1 MKYFSRNTISTP
13 YPLESVVRI
22 ASNELP
28 AAHAGMNQQQVD
40 QIWHAAERLYQNGNH
55 PMLSLCIRRQGQ
67 IVINRSIGH
76 AQGNGLHDPAY
87 TAKLIATPDTPVCLF
102 SASKTIT
109 AVLIHLLHER
119 GLIDLNAPLVKYIPE
134 YGAEG
139 KHPTT
144 ILQLLTHRGGIPRLH
159 ETLSPELLFDQAEVV
174 RLLCAAKPIYPAG
187 HRQAYHAVSAGYIL
201 GELIKR
207 VTAQTASQFLQDNI
221 AKPMDMP
228 YFDYGLA
235 PQYRH
240 LVANNSATGLHAGLG
255 TNQFF
260 NRALGGTLD
269 QIIDITNHPRFMDV
283 ISPAANIFTSAEQA
297 SRFFD
302 MLLHGGRYQDKQ
314 IIKPETIQRA
324 ISPQSGM
331 SFDHTLWA
339 PMRYSSGFMLG
350 ANPVGLYGTQTQ
362 QAFGHLGLSNIFCW
376 ADPMRDISVS
386 LLNTGKSIV
395 GTHLPALVRLLLS
408 ISQHCPRVTNLS

>member
-1 MKYFSRNTISTP
+1 MKYFSLNTIRTP
-13 YPLESVVRI
+13 RSIDTVIRI

-28 AAHAGMNQQQVD
+28 AQQAGMTNKQVES
-40 QIWHAAERLYQNGNH
+40 IWQAAQHLYRNGNH

-67 IVINRSIGH
+67 IVLNRSIGH
-76 AQGNGLHDPAY
+76 AQGNGLHDALDN
-87 TAKLIATPDTPVCLF
+87 TKVIATPDTPVCLF
-102 SASKTIT
+102 SASKAIT
-109 AVLIHLLHER
+109 AVLIHILHER
-119 GLIDLNAPLVKYIPE
+119 GLIDLNDPVVKYIPE
-134 YGAEG
+134 YGVEG
-139 KHPTT
+139 KHATT
-144 ILQLLTHRGGIPRLH
+144 ILQLLNHRGGIPRL
-159 ETLSPELLFDQAEVV
+159 TQSLSPELMFDRAEVV
-174 RLLCAAKPIYPAG
+174 RLLCAATPIYPAG
-187 HRQAYHAVSAGYIL
+187 QRQAYHAVSAGYIL
-201 GELIKR
+201 GELIER
-207 VTAQTASQFLQDNI
+207 VTSQTASQFLQENI

-240 LVANNSATGLHAGLG
+240 LVATNSPTGVHAGLG

-260 NRALGGTLD
+260 NRALGGNLD
-269 QIIDITNHPRFMDV
+269 QIIEITNHPRFMDV

-302 MLLHGGRYQDKQ
+302 MLLHGGVYQGKR
-314 IIKPETIQRA
+314 IIQAETIRNA
-324 ISPQSGM
+324 IMPQSGM

-350 ANPVGLYGTQTQ
+350 ANPIGMYGSQTG

-408 ISQHCPRVTNLS
+408 ISHHCPRVS